1 MIIWIRNRRGW
12 ILVVFVV
19 LIVVFAGGFLIG
31 GVGSGNNYSLGDIIN
46 NKNGGGSTTGAQS
59 ADVATL
65 RAKVKANPKDADS
78 WSKLADAYLASASD
92 AGKAAAALKTYLALK
107 PGNADGMRR
116 LATAYVGAY
125 QYEAQIAQGYQQQ
138 ASSLPGLNSSTF
150 GGTSVLSSLS
160 TDALQAAQADQ
171 SRVRQTEL
179 IAKAKP
185 YQTRATSFVK
195 RAVSAYGALVAAPGF
210 ATSDSPA
217 ATLFQYGQVAE
228 AAGDTATAIKAYGQ
242 FIKVAPEDPSAA
254 AVKQRITQLKAAA
267 GATVGTSTQ

>member
-31 GVGSGNNYSLGDIIN
+31 GVGSGNNYSLGDILN
-46 NKNGGGSTTGAQS
+46 NNGGGSTTVAQS
-59 ADVATL
+59 EDVTTL
-65 RAKVKANPKDADS
+65 RAKVKANPKDAAS

-92 AGKAAAALKTYLALK
+92 ASKAAGALKKYLALK

-125 QYEAQIAQGYQQQ
+125 QYEAQIARGYQQQ
-138 ASSLPGLNSSTF
+138 ANSLPGLDSSTF
-150 GGTSVLSSLS
+150 GGTGVLSSLT

-171 SRVRQTEL
+171 SRTRQTEL
-179 IAKAKP
+179 LDKAKP
-185 YQTRATSFVK
+185 YQTRATGYVK
-195 RAVSAYGALVAAPGF
+195 QAVTAYGKIVDAPGF
-210 ATSDSPA
+210 AQSDSPA

-228 AAGDTATAIKAYGQ
+228 AASDATTAIKAYER
-242 FIKVAPEDPSAA
+242 FIKLAPEDPSAA
-254 AVKQRITQLKAAA
+254 AVKQRIKQLKAAA
-267 GATVGTSTQ
+267 SVTTS